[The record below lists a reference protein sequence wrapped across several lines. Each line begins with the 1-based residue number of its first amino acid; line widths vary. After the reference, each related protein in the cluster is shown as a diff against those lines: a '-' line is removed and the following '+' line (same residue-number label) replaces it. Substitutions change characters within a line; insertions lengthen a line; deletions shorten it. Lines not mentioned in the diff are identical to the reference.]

1 MNCNK
6 KDCFYF
12 GSCNKKCSEN
22 DLSNNFSFYTPEES
36 LFKKNDFQSLIKC
49 TANEQDFENSEINKS
64 KQE

>member
-1 MNCNK
+1 MNCEK
-6 KDCFYF
+6 KDCFYY
-12 GSCNKKCSEN
+12 GDCRRNCSVK
-22 DLSNNFSFYTPEES
+22 DMKNNLSFYTPTES